1 MDDKALKK
9 QVQDELEWDPSFDAN
24 DIGIAVENGIVRLT
38 GYVATYAQKFDVEAA
53 VKRVNGVRGYVED
66 LQIRPFAQPF
76 SDESIAMRVANVIDW
91 DTTVPKGAVKAK
103 VEKGYVTLTGK
114 LTWQFEKTAAEN
126 VVRNL
131 QGVRGVTNLI
141 EVKPRI
147 QPADVKKRIEDA
159 LSRQAATDAGRIRV
173 TVDGDKVRLDGKV
186 RAWFERE
193 LAETAAWSAPGVA
206 SVEDKVSVGG

>member
-1 MDDKALKK
+1 MEDKALKK
-9 QVQDELEWDPSFDAN
+9 QVQDELEWDPTFDAN

>member
-1 MDDKALKK
+1 MDDKTLKK

-24 DIGIAVENGIVRLT
+24 DVGIAVENGIVRLT

-76 SDESIAMRVANVIDW
+76 SDESIATRVANVIDW

-159 LSRQAATDAGRIRV
+159 LSRQATTDAGRIRV

-206 SVEDKVSVGG
+206 SVEDKVSVGV